1 MALMQQPDGY
11 RIQTVSGKYA
21 GATWIQDVDG
31 SWYYFNIGAYM
42 ETETQTPDGYYV
54 DANGVWDGQESS
66 LNTAV
71 LGPGL

>member
-1 MALMQQPDGY
+1 MALMQQDTDG
-11 RIQTVSGKYA
+11 Q
-21 GATWIQDVDG
+21 
-31 SWYYFNIGAYM
+31 WYYFNIGAYM